1 MKNND
6 GFLFAVCKLFDLPKS
21 KKTEV
26 EVEDVKSEDYKINTK
41 KISFNKKWFLLSN
54 DIITCSIGYEDYV
67 TSLAILYHKSD
78 LDLVNMLKSLPKDKT
93 STKQKKKRNKNKKT
107 FGKNK

>member
-1 MKNND
+1 MKNIII
-6 GFLFAVCKLFDLPKS
+6 KS
-21 KKTEV
+21 CYGDEVPRAIKESLTKRIEEDMKKDE
-26 EVEDVKSEDYKINTK
+26 EDV
-41 KISFNKKWFLLSN
+41 L
-54 DIITCSIGYEDYV
+54 TCSIGYEDYV

-78 LDLVNMLKSLPKDKT
+78 LDLVDMLKSLPKDKT